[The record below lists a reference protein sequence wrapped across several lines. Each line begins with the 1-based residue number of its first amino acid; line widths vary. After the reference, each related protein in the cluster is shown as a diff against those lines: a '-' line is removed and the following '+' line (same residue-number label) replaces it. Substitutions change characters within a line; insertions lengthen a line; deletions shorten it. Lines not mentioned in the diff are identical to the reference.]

1 MVAAGQCITST
12 STEAEKKG
20 GPTEKWVK
28 RLGLGISFQMVC
40 RRVIYWEKLQGS
52 WEFMDVSLERG
63 AVGWAGSTRESNWG
77 MSCFEGDGRS

>member
-1 MVAAGQCITST
+1 MNITST
-12 STEAEKKG
+12 SSEAERKG
-20 GPTEKWVK
+20 DL
-28 RLGLGISFQMVC
+28 RRNGLVFGEETWARISFQMVC
-40 RRVIYWEKLQGS
+40 RRGIYWEKLQGS